1 MSGSLR
7 GRLLATLLAV
17 LAPVVAGLCLLLYLA
32 VERAVWAAFDD
43 DLEDLAATLAASVEL
58 DHEGYDLELLARD
71 STTSL
76 RPGRRTHVQLW
87 RPDGALLHRSA
98 GLADAELPRAAAAS
112 FVVMVADAELRGVVL
127 RFVPAFDPEDGVV
140 GTDRLTISVA
150 REVAGTRAL
159 LATIAG
165 WFFGL
170 GLVTLAA
177 TVLAVRVGVARGLRP
192 LEQIAAAIS
201 AIDERALAVRVPGDG
216 LPRELRPI
224 ALRLNALLARL
235 EAAFARERR
244 FTADAAHELRTP
256 LTILHAS
263 LELALQRE
271 RSPGEYRESIAAALT
286 TVEQTTGLVERLL
299 ALARLDA
306 DAGARRHEPVGLHA
320 LVATSWAPHAATAE
334 ARALTLHNRI
344 DPSQV
349 LATDPDSLRLIL
361 ANLLGNAAAYTERG
375 GWVAIESDPDAGTL
389 LAVIDS
395 GPQLASDQITA
406 VFDRFSRGDAARG
419 DDGHFGIGLALV
431 RSLCEALGWTITA
444 ENRSDGALAFVVR
457 RAGSDPSRFG

>member
-71 STTSL
+71 STTSV
-76 RPGRRTHVQLW
+76 RPGRRTYLQLW
-87 RPDGALLHRSA
+87 QPDGALLHRSA
-98 GLADAELPRAAAAS
+98 GLAGAELPRAAPDG
-112 FVVMVADAELRGVVL
+112 FTVRVADAELRGVVL

-140 GTDRLTISVA
+140 GTDPLTISVA

-165 WFFGL
+165 WFIGL

-177 TVLAVRVGVARGLRP
+177 TALAVRLGVARGLRP
-192 LEQIAAAIS
+192 LEQIAASIA

-216 LPRELRPI
+216 LPRELQPI

-263 LELALQRE
+263 LELALNRE
-271 RSPGEYRESIAAALT
+271 RPPEEYRASLAAALA
-286 TVEQTTGLVERLL
+286 TVQQTTDLVERLL
-299 ALARLDA
+299 TLARLDA
-306 DAGARRHEPVGLHA
+306 DAGALRREPVVLHA
-320 LVATSWAPHAATAE
+320 LVVSSWAPHVATAQ
-334 ARALTLHNRI
+334 ARGLTLHDRVE
-344 DPSQV
+344 PSRV
-349 LATDPDSLRLIL
+349 LHTDPDALRLIL

-375 GWVAIESDPDAGTL
+375 GWVAIESDPDAGIL
-389 LAVIDS
+389 VAVIDS
-395 GPQLASDQITA
+395 GPQLASDQISA

-419 DDGHFGIGLALV
+419 DDGHFGVGLALV
-431 RSLCEALGWTITA
+431 RSLCESLGWAVTA
-444 ENRSDGALAFVVR
+444 ENRGDGSLAFIVR
-457 RAGSDPSRFG
+457 VAQGTRLPR